1 MKRNHPLAK
10 PKPPFA
16 KNKTPL
22 WVMPKPP
29 LCESGKGSLEDAEP
43 KPDQTSPVQSK
54 PEVVKR
60 KRFKP
65 PTPQEADAY
74 AAEWCRENGYDPSGF
89 AGSKFVDFYAS
100 KGWMVGRSPMKDWK
114 AAARN
119 WIVKDC
125 RKGARNEYSDF

>member
-1 MKRNHPLAK
+1 M
-10 PKPPFA
+10 
-16 KNKTPL
+16 
-22 WVMPKPP
+22 
-29 LCESGKGSLEDAEP
+29 
-43 KPDQTSPVQSK
+43 
-54 PEVVKR
+54 VKR

-74 AAEWCRENGYDPSGF
+74 AAEWCRETGYDPSGF
-89 AGSKFVDFYAS
+89 SGGKFTDFYAS
-100 KGWMVGRSPMKDWK
+100 KGWMVGKSPMRDWK